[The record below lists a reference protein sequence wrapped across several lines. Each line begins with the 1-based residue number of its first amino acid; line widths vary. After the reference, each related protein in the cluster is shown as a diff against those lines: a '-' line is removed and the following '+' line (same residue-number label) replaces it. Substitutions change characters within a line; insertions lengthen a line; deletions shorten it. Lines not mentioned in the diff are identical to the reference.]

1 MLHGNPPIVGVM
13 GDCSVLDWFIN
24 FPFPMR
30 DRVSTLAGHLSL
42 SFFLNNFPF
51 GPRTLQVRAL
61 LHSPPHAPYV
71 FWVVISGPAST
82 SPLVT

>member
-1 MLHGNPPIVGVM
+1 MLHGNPSIVGIM

-30 DRVSTLAGHLSL
+30 VRVSTLASKGIL
-42 SFFLNNFPF
+42 
-51 GPRTLQVRAL
+51 R
-61 LHSPPHAPYV
+61 SPPHAPCV

-82 SPLVT
+82 SFLVT

>member
-30 DRVSTLAGHLSL
+30 DRVSTLAGHLSP
-42 SFFLNNFPF
+42 FFFNNFPF

-61 LHSPPHAPYV
+61 YALHLMLLTFV
-71 FWVVISGPAST
+71 FFWVVNRHGD
-82 SPLVT
+82 

>member
-42 SFFLNNFPF
+42 FFNNFPF
-51 GPRTLQVRAL
+51 GLRTLQVRAL
-61 LHSPPHAPYV
+61 YALHLMLLTSV
-71 FWVVISGPAST
+71 FLLGCELTW
-82 SPLVT
+82 